1 MFLREIFSNTK
12 KVLLEGGN
20 IWPDTEP
27 FDQAIAS
34 NLAQETN
41 RYLSGVGGHAYLI
54 GSAATPTP
62 GKMSGDLD
70 VMVDLGNLMHRF
82 KTQDGKT
89 TRVELEKFLQSQ
101 GLETKKTGTQVHIKL
116 PYDGKFHQVDIKVV
130 ANAEHVH
137 KLHIHSI
144 PKGSPYKGVHKQVI
158 LSTLASKL
166 GMLYGADEGLYAR
179 DAAGKKA
186 EFISHDLDEIARRL
200 LGPNA
205 TAKDIGSVENI
216 MDAIP
221 DPALKDEILQK
232 ASAGSS
238 WQTSPP
244 QQLSE
249 AAAPAVGR
257 KYQHIEDLVFTN
269 GSVGGLHAVE
279 RLRHMTTK
287 GKGIELKWD
296 GSPVVYWGRDEHG
309 TFHMFP
315 KNAWDYIKRGTT
327 HTKSGVSTM
336 MSDPDDVMQFIL
348 GTGKTEPGKEAQR
361 QSYAQGLAA
370 LWPVFEKI
378 SPKSGFLEGGI
389 LFDTTQPPVLNPTTG
404 DYDFTPNITS
414 FHIPSNSNLGKRI
427 TSAIS
432 DKSGQFLMVAATGF
446 YTHIG
451 SEEGRY
457 ANAEQLSNT
466 NAIVQGTTYVER
478 APKIDQ
484 SGLDHAEAYIKKNKA
499 IIDSFVA
506 GQPGLTNPGDK
517 LYTFFNQNLR
527 IAGVKQKFV
536 DWANSTLSVGQ
547 AQKLTSHPGLDAV
560 LTAVEMLTSE
570 KMKVIAALSS
580 GTHGGIRQ
588 TKPEGYV
595 QAHPGGKFKND
606 LPGQFVKTIDQA
618 NWAPRK
624 DNIAEN
630 INRTGEGKAAVVGWG
645 RGMGHKG
652 HMYLA
657 SSVIT
662 QAAETGADPYFVVS
676 RTVGK
681 DDPITPEEK
690 MQIYRKVFPKH
701 GHIFHT
707 ATDEMPDLTR
717 VLVQLEKHGYTD
729 VTVVVGEDQKQAL
742 SYVTQYNGRPNKAGE
757 IPFTFNSLNVI
768 SRQET
773 NDPSREEEGPRAT
786 PMRQVLT
793 DPEGFKTE
801 HPDYANMPTNQM
813 QFTVWRDAMNS
824 QVSDE
829 EVMALM
835 HKAQQRMSDPA
846 FGKAPKKAKIV
857 KENLVKYANKVIR
870 EMRAKDFVA
879 ESTPNTGTGHT
890 TKLRPDQDNAMK
902 GVSRSRDD
910 GGIDRFYHMNRLM
923 MAMAM
928 HDGKSPHPVDSA
940 QDTWFEKYNTM
951 HPMTKEED
959 NMIRGAMKTIPTNGK
974 QVSKFAPSKE
984 AEGGNVASPVAKP
997 KKNKYGV

>member
-1 MFLREIFSNTK
+1 MFLRELFVNPK
-12 KVLLEGGN
+12 KILLEGGN
-20 IWPDTEP
+20 IWPESEH
-27 FDQAIAS
+27 FDQAIA
-34 NLAQETN
+34 NHLAHETN
-41 RYLSGVGGHAYLI
+41 KYLKGVHSTVHLI

-70 VMVDLGNLMHRF
+70 VMVDLNLLMQQF
-82 KTQDGKT
+82 GTKDGKT
-89 TRVELEKFLQSQ
+89 TRAELEKYLQGQ
-101 GLETKKTGTQVHIKL
+101 GLPTKKTGVTVHILL
-116 PYDGKFHQVDIKVV
+116 PYKDKFYQVDIKAV
-130 ANAEHVH
+130 ANADRVH
-137 KLHIHSI
+137 KFHHHSI
-144 PKGSPYKGVHKQVI
+144 PHGSPYKGVHKQMMMNA
-158 LSTLASKL
+158 LASSQN
-166 GMLYGADEGLYAR
+166 MLWSPDEGLYAR
-179 DAAGKKA
+179 DAAGKKS
-186 EFISHDLDEIARRL
+186 EFISDDLDVIAKRL
-200 LGPNA
+200 IGPA
-205 TAKDIGSVENI
+205 AKAQDLGSVESI
-216 MDAIP
+216 LAAIP
-221 DPALKDEILQK
+221 DQARRDQIFQQ
-232 ASAGSS
+232 ASSGAS
-238 WQTSPP
+238 WQAVSP
-244 QQLSE
+244 QSINE
-249 AAAPAVGR
+249 AAAPSVGR

-296 GSPVVYWGRDEHG
+296 GSPVVYWGRDENG
-309 TFHMFP
+309 VFHMFP

-336 MSDPDDVMQFIL
+336 MNDPDDVMQFIL

-361 QSYAQGLAA
+361 SAFAQGLAN
-370 LWPVFEKI
+370 LWPYFESI

-389 LFDTTQPPVLNPTTG
+389 LFSPLQPPVLNPTTG
-404 DYDFTPNITS
+404 DWDFTPNITS
-414 FHIPSNSNLGKRI
+414 FHIPSNSDLGKRI
-427 TSAIS
+427 GKA
-432 DKSGQFLMVAATGF
+432 KVMVAATGH

-457 ANAEQLSNT
+457 ANAEQLSSPDV
-466 NAIVQGTTYVER
+466 IVQGTTYVER
-478 APKIDQ
+478 APKIDHA
-484 SGLDHAEAYIKKNKA
+484 GLDHAEAYIKKNKA

-527 IAGVKQKFV
+527 VAGVKQKFV
-536 DWANSTLSVGQ
+536 NWANSTLSAGQ

-624 DNIAEN
+624 DNIQEN

-662 QAAETGADPYFVVS
+662 QATETGADPYFVVS

-717 VLVQLEKHGYTD
+717 VLTQLDKHGYTD
-729 VTVVVGEDQKQAL
+729 VVVVVGEDQKHAL

-757 IPFTFNSLNVI
+757 IPFTFNTLNVI

-786 PMRQVLT
+786 PMRDILK
-793 DPEGFKTE
+793 DPNATE
-801 HPDYANMPTNQM
+801 DEKFA
-813 QFTVWRDAMNS
+813 VWRDSMDP
-824 QVSDE
+824 QISDE
-829 EVMALM
+829 EVLDLM
-835 HKAQQRMSDPA
+835 HKAQQRMSDPT
-846 FGKAPKKAKIV
+846 FGKAPKKAKPV

-870 EMRAKDFVA
+870 EMRAKEFVA
-879 ESTPNTGTGHT
+879 EGHPNAGTGHT
-890 TKLRPDQDNAMK
+890 TELATDHDNVMK
-902 GVSRSRDD
+902 GASRSRDI
-910 GGIDRFYHMNRLM
+910 GGYDRVYHMNRLM

-928 HDGKSPHPVDSA
+928 HDGKGPHPVDSA
-940 QDTWFEKYNTM
+940 KDTWFEKYNTM
-951 HPMTKEED
+951 HPMTQEED
-959 NMIRGAMKTIPTNGK
+959 NMIRGAMKTVPTDGK
-974 QVSKFAPSKE
+974 HVSKFAHSKE

-997 KKNKYGV
+997 KKNKYGI

>member
-1 MFLREIFSNTK
+1 MFLRELFVNPK
-12 KVLLEGGN
+12 KPLVEANLTMFTDL
-20 IWPDTEP
+20 EP
-27 FDQAIAS
+27 FDQEIADD
-34 NLAQETN
+34 LAREVS
-41 RYLSGVGGHAYLI
+41 RYTSGLGKHIVVYKT
-54 GSAATPTP
+54 GSAANPTP
-62 GKMSGDLD
+62 GKFSNDLD
-70 VMVDLGNLMHRF
+70 LMMDLGHLMKVF
-82 KTQDGKT
+82 GTTDGKT
-89 TRVELEKFLQSQ
+89 TRAALEQHLQSQ
-101 GLETKKTGTQVHIKL
+101 GLETKKAGSEVHFKL
-116 PYDGKFHQVDIKVV
+116 PYNGKFYQGGIKVV
-130 ANAEHVH
+130 AHAEHVH
-137 KLHIHSI
+137 KMHVHSI
-144 PKGSPYKGVHKQVI
+144 PHGSPYKGVHKQVF

-166 GMLYGADEGLYAR
+166 GMLYSPDEGLYAR
-179 DAAGKKA
+179 DADGKKSN
-186 EFISHDLDEIARRL
+186 FITYNLDEIAKRL
-200 LGPNA
+200 LNPNA
-205 TAKDIGSVENI
+205 TAKDLGSIESI
-216 MDAIP
+216 MAAVP
-221 DPALKDEILQK
+221 DQELRNEVLQR
-232 ASAGSS
+232 ASEGPS
-238 WQTSPP
+238 WKTTPP
-244 QQLSE
+244 KTLSE
-249 AAAPAVGR
+249 ATAPSVGR

-309 TFHMFP
+309 VFHMFP

-336 MSDPDDVMQFIL
+336 MNDPDDVMQFIL

-361 QSYAQGLAA
+361 SSYAQGLAE
-370 LWPVFEKI
+370 LWPYFESI
-378 SPKSGFLEGGI
+378 SPDSGFLEGGI
-389 LFDTTQPPVLNPTTG
+389 LFSPMQPPVLNPTTG
-404 DYDFTPNITS
+404 DWDFTPNITS
-414 FHIPSNSNLGKRI
+414 FHIPSNSDLGKRI
-427 TSAIS
+427 GKA
-432 DKSGQFLMVAATGF
+432 KVMVAATGH

-457 ANAEQLSNT
+457 ANAEQLSSPDV
-466 NAIVQGTTYVER
+466 IVQGTTYVEH
-478 APKIDQ
+478 APKIDHA
-484 SGLDHAEAYIKKNKA
+484 GLDHAETYIKKNKA

-517 LYTFFNQNLR
+517 LYTFFNQKLR
-527 IAGVKQKFV
+527 VAGVKQQFV
-536 DWANSTLSVGQ
+536 DWANSTLSAGQ

-624 DNIAEN
+624 DNIQEN

-662 QAAETGADPYFVVS
+662 QASETGADPYFVVS

-681 DDPITPEEK
+681 DDPITPDEK

-717 VLVQLEKHGYTD
+717 VLTQLDKHGYTD
-729 VTVVVGEDQKQAL
+729 VVVVVGEDQKHAL

-773 NDPSREEEGPRAT
+773 NDPSKDEEGPRAT

-793 DPEGFKTE
+793 DPEGFKAE
-801 HPDYANMPTNQM
+801 NPDYANMPTKQM
-813 QFTVWRDAMNS
+813 QFAVWRDSMDS
-824 QVSDE
+824 QISDE
-829 EVMALM
+829 EVLDLM
-835 HKAQQRMSDPA
+835 HKAQQRMSDPT
-846 FGKAPKKAKIV
+846 FGKAPKKAKPV

-870 EMRAKDFVA
+870 EMRAKEFVA
-879 ESTPNTGTGHT
+879 EGHPNAGTGHT
-890 TKLRPDQDNAMK
+890 TELATDHDNVMK
-902 GVSRSRDD
+902 GASRSRDI
-910 GGIDRFYHMNRLM
+910 GGYDRVYHMNRLM

-928 HDGKSPHPVDSA
+928 HDGKGPHPVDSA
-940 QDTWFEKYNTM
+940 KDTWFEKYNTM
-951 HPMTKEED
+951 HPMTQEED
-959 NMIRGAMKTIPTNGK
+959 NMIRGAMKTVPTDGK
-974 QVSKFAPSKE
+974 HVSKFAKSEE
-984 AEGGNVASPVAKP
+984 AEGINMVSPVAKP
-997 KKNKYGV
+997 KKNKYGI